1 LNGRKTQLCGYTE
14 FLPNMSTRRDA
25 LRILAVGSAAIPTLV
40 SAQETKE
47 VESQPGHLHTE
58 TAIKVPVPSQPTFF
72 QPAEFHMVEV
82 LSERIIPRSD
92 TPGAKDAGVALL
104 IDKAIVANPSRGLS
118 YRAGL
123 ADLNALAGGSYGTD
137 FVSLS
142 EEQQITLLTPLSLET
157 DSSLGQFFAVVKDM
171 TIDAYYK
178 TEAGLKTEL
187 GWHGNTYLASF
198 PGCDHPEHQS

>member
-1 LNGRKTQLCGYTE
+1 
-14 FLPNMSTRRDA
+14 MSTRRDA
-25 LRILAVGSAAIPTLV
+25 LRIIAVTSAALPSIG

-47 VESQPGHLHTE
+47 VGTQPGHMQVG
-58 TAIKVPVPSQPTFF
+58 TAAKVPAPSEPTFL
-72 QPAEFHMVEV
+72 QRAEFRTVEA
-82 LSERIIPRSD
+82 LCERIIPRSD

-104 IDKAIVANPSRGLS
+104 IDKAIVANPSLEQS
-118 YRAGL
+118 YRFGL
-123 ADLNALAGGSYGTD
+123 ADLNALAEGSYGKD

-142 EEQQITLLTPLSLET
+142 ESEQIAVLTPLSLESEST
-157 DSSLGQFFAVVKDM
+157 LGRFFTTVKNM

-187 GWHGNTYLASF
+187 GWHGNTYLPSF

>member
-1 LNGRKTQLCGYTE
+1 
-14 FLPNMSTRRDA
+14 
-25 LRILAVGSAAIPTLV
+25 
-40 SAQETKE
+40 
-47 VESQPGHLHTE
+47 
-58 TAIKVPVPSQPTFF
+58 
-72 QPAEFHMVEV
+72 MVEA

-104 IDKAIVANPSRGLS
+104 IDKAVVASPSLGLS

-123 ADLNALAGGSYGTD
+123 ADLNALAISSYGCGFTA
-137 FVSLS
+137 LT
-142 EEQQITLLTPLSLET
+142 EEQQIRLLTPLSLET
-157 DSSLGQFFAVVKDM
+157 DTSLGTFFALVKDM
-171 TIDAYYK
+171 TVDAYYK